1 MAGIFTSLVRKV
13 PQLISIT
20 TPKFNT
26 LSALRTLSVS
36 SPLCSA
42 RVRQPAPNFEGMA
55 CIEDN
60 FKKIKLSDY
69 AGKYVLLVF
78 YPLDFTFVCPT
89 ELIALEQMYD
99 EFHKLDCEVIA
110 ISVDSHYT
118 HLAWQHTPRDQGG
131 VGKLRFPLLSDINKN
146 IAKDYGV
153 LLEDEGVALRGMFL
167 IDSHGLLR
175 VTQIN
180 DLSIGRSTEEALR
193 LVGAIKAV
201 EEFGE
206 VCPANWK
213 TGSKTIKPDPVGSK
227 EYFKTVHT

>member
-1 MAGIFTSLVRKV
+1 M
-13 PQLISIT
+13 
-20 TPKFNT
+20 
-26 LSALRTLSVS
+26 
-36 SPLCSA
+36 
-42 RVRQPAPNFEGMA
+42 
-55 CIEDN
+55 
-60 FKKIKLSDY
+60 
-69 AGKYVLLVF
+69 
-78 YPLDFTFVCPT
+78 
-89 ELIALEQMYD
+89 
-99 EFHKLDCEVIA
+99 
-110 ISVDSHYT
+110 
-118 HLAWQHTPRDQGG
+118 
-131 VGKLRFPLLSDINKN
+131 
-146 IAKDYGV
+146 
-153 LLEDEGVALRGMFL
+153 LEDEGVALRGMFL

>member
-1 MAGIFTSLVRKV
+1 
-13 PQLISIT
+13 
-20 TPKFNT
+20 
-26 LSALRTLSVS
+26 
-36 SPLCSA
+36 
-42 RVRQPAPNFEGMA
+42 MA
-55 CIEDN
+55 CIEDK

-69 AGKYVLLVF
+69 AGKYVLLMF

-118 HLAWQHTPRDQGG
+118 HLAWQNTPRDQGG
-131 VGKLRFPLLSDINKN
+131 LGKLRYPMLSDINKK
-146 IAKDYGV
+146 IAKDYDV
-153 LLEDEGVALRGMFL
+153 LLEDEGVALRGMFI
-167 IDSHGLLR
+167 IDAHGVLR
-175 VTQIN
+175 VKQIN
-180 DLSIGRSTEEALR
+180 DLQVGRSTDEALR

-213 TGSKTIKPDPVGSK
+213 TGGKTIKPDPVGSK
-227 EYFKTVHT
+227 EYFTTVHK